1 MLFRPGTLH
10 YRDYPVDPAMNDED
24 ETPLK
29 FPCDFPIKAMGK
41 SDCDLDLTVAE
52 IVRRHAPDLGE
63 GSIYTRDSRQG
74 NYISVTVVVRATS
87 RAQLDA
93 IYQELVDHEDIIMA
107 L

>member
-1 MLFRPGTLH
+1 MS
-10 YRDYPVDPAMNDED
+10 DED
-24 ETPLK
+24 ESPLK

-52 IVRRHAPDLGE
+52 IVRRHVPDLGE

-87 RAQLDA
+87 RTQLDA
-93 IYQELVDHEDIIMA
+93 IYQELVDHEDIIVA